1 MKITDKNYNDIVDG
15 VYNVDAGKVKRPWR
29 DDKIFKSDGQT
40 FRVLSTK
47 DNTSN
52 GMQAM
57 AVAPVDKNGNVDYSH
72 VVLDYAGT
80 NKDDIKNLGTDVQ
93 SLWLGRDKLQS
104 RSGLN
109 SAKVVDSQFV
119 TALNYAKE
127 VEEEVRQKDPSAK
140 ITTAGH
146 SLGESLAMYVA
157 LKRGYA
163 NVGYN
168 GPDIHNLISKEEI
181 KYMQEHPEQFRN
193 YRHKYDVIGNITG
206 NTTQTAIYPYIYPA
220 KDNWGDKL
228 EYHNL
233 SQWRFDENGQLV
245 DLDGKRVT
253 NLKVTAL
260 AEATAGM
267 YRYQKIKSYLSA
279 DGLSSREEIYLD
291 SLQGMALGEGMANA
305 ARAGADDIKHLQE
318 EVVSKAQELWNQLDF
333 SSFRY
338 LSYDEVLSTFASA
351 GVTQDTIVGS
361 VEQDFEQMN
370 QKAEKLATEFD
381 TLNQQIIQVIES
393 KLATDKELAGEFRKW
408 NSRI

>member
-1 MKITDKNYNDIVDG
+1 MITEKDYRYIADD
-15 VYNVDAGKVKRPWR
+15 VYKVDALKVNRPYSKGDLVGNDR
-29 DDKIFKSDGQT
+29 FKVISNPI
-40 FRVLSTK
+40 

-72 VVLDYAGT
+72 VVIAYAGT
-80 NKDDIKNLGTDVQ
+80 NKDDRLDIQTDIQ
-93 SLWLGRDKLQS
+93 SIGFGDRQVLSDLKTKTFRK
-104 RSGLN
+104 
-109 SAKVVDSQFV
+109 SQFQ
-119 TALNYAKE
+119 TALSFA
-127 VEEEVRQKDPSAK
+127 EEIEKTFPSAK

-206 NTTQTAIYPYIYPA
+206 NTTQTAIFPYIYPA
-220 KDNWGDKL
+220 KDNWGNKL

-233 SQWRFDENGQLV
+233 SQWRFDEDGQLV

-260 AEATAGM
+260 AATAGM
-267 YRYQKIKSYLSA
+267 YRYQKIKSYLSV

-305 ARAGADDIKHLQE
+305 ARAGADDVKHLQE

-393 KLATDKELAGEFRKW
+393 KLTTDKELAGEFRKW

>member
-1 MKITDKNYNDIVDG
+1 MTTERDFRYIVDD
-15 VYNVDAGKVKRPWR
+15 VYAVDSLKVKVPLKEGAIVAQGKF
-29 DDKIFKSDGQT
+29 KIIT
-40 FRVLSTK
+40 PPV

-72 VVLDYAGT
+72 VVIAYAGT
-80 NKDDIKNLGTDVQ
+80 NKDDIKDLETDVQ
-93 SLWLGRDKLQS
+93 SLGLGRDKLQL

-127 VEEEVRQKDPSAK
+127 VEEEVRQKHPSAK

-233 SQWRFDENGQLV
+233 SQWKFDENGQLV

-279 DGLSSREEIYLD
+279 DGLSSKEEIYLD

-318 EVVSKAQELWNQLDF
+318 EVVSKVQELWNQLDF

-370 QKAEKLATEFD
+370 QKAEKLATDFD
-381 TLNQQIIQVIES
+381 TLNQQIIQVIEN

>member
-1 MKITDKNYNDIVDG
+1 MITEKDYRYIADD
-15 VYNVDAGKVKRPWR
+15 VYKVDALKVNRPYSKGDLVGNDR
-29 DDKIFKSDGQT
+29 FKVISNPI
-40 FRVLSTK
+40 

-72 VVLDYAGT
+72 VVIAYAGT
-80 NKDDIKNLGTDVQ
+80 NKDDRLDIQTDIQ
-93 SLWLGRDKLQS
+93 SIGFGDRQVLSDLKTKTFRK
-104 RSGLN
+104 
-109 SAKVVDSQFV
+109 SQFQ
-119 TALNYAKE
+119 TALSFA
-127 VEEEVRQKDPSAK
+127 EEIEKTFPSAK

-146 SLGESLAMYVA
+146 SLGESLA
-157 LKRGYA
+157 
-163 NVGYN
+163 
-168 GPDIHNLISKEEI
+168 I
-181 KYMQEHPEQFRN
+181 F
-193 YRHKYDVIGNITG
+193 
-206 NTTQTAIYPYIYPA
+206 PYIYPA

-279 DGLSSREEIYLD
+279 DGLSSKEEIYLD

-305 ARAGADDIKHLQE
+305 ARAGADDVKHLQE

-338 LSYDEVLSTFASA
+338 LSYDEVLSTFVSA
-351 GVTQDTIVGS
+351 GVTQDTIVDS
-361 VEQDFEQMN
+361 VKQDFEQMN
-370 QKAEKLATEFD
+370 QKVEKLATEFD

>member
-1 MKITDKNYNDIVDG
+1 MITEKDYRYIADD
-15 VYNVDAGKVKRPWR
+15 VYKVDALKVSRPYSK
-29 DDKIFKSDGQT
+29 DDLVANDRFKVIS
-40 FRVLSTK
+40 K
-47 DNTSN
+47 PIDNTSN

-72 VVLDYAGT
+72 VVIAYAGT
-80 NKDDIKNLGTDVQ
+80 NKDDIKDLGTDVQ
-93 SLWLGRDKLQS
+93 SLGLGRDKLQS

-127 VEEEVRQKDPSAK
+127 VEEEVRQKHPSAK

-318 EVVSKAQELWNQLDF
+318 EVVSKAQGLWHQLDF

-351 GVTQDTIVGS
+351 GVTQATIVGS

>member
-1 MKITDKNYNDIVDG
+1 MITDKSFNYLVDQ
-15 VYNVDAGKVKRPWR
+15 VYEVDKNKNSTPWKAGDELRK
-29 DDKIFKSDGQT
+29 DSQT

-72 VVLDYAGT
+72 VVIAYAGT
-80 NKDDIKNLGTDVQ
+80 NKDDIKDLDTDVQ
-93 SLWLGRDKLQS
+93 SLGLGRDKLQS

-127 VEEEVRQKDPSAK
+127 VEEEVSQKHPSAK

-163 NVGYN
+163 NIGYN

-181 KYMQEHPEQFRN
+181 KHMQEHPEQFRN

-279 DGLSSREEIYLD
+279 DGLSSKEEIYLD

-305 ARAGADDIKHLQE
+305 ARAGADDVKHLQE

-351 GVTQDTIVGS
+351 GVTQATIVGS

-381 TLNQQIIQVIES
+381 TLNQQIIQVIEN